1 MVGPVKAKFKVLDGA
16 NKLLNVSAVVG
27 GAGIPCIFNPTDF
40 TIQRSVNY
48 AQHKIPGRDRPVLQF
63 VSGEAEVMSFS
74 LLFDTFLSDLKIK
87 EALRIQPAADG
98 ALGSRA
104 RPPQAGRPRIHCAA
118 DEAYNGQFRYPR
130 TQPGGIR
137 VGIYQFQGIYHVDIA
152 EVHDVRI

>member
-74 LLFDTFLSDLKIK
+74 LLFDTYSAGDASNQPLTALSAAAPDLLK
-87 EALRIQPAADG
+87 Q
-98 ALGSRA
+98 
-104 RPPQAGRPRIHCAA
+104 
-118 DEAYNGQFRYPR
+118 
-130 TQPGGIR
+130 
-137 VGIYQFQGIYHVDIA
+137 
-152 EVHDVRI
+152 DVRV

>member
-74 LLFDTFLSDLKIK
+74 LLFDTYS
-87 EALRIQPAADG
+87 AGTHPT
-98 ALGSRA
+98 SR
-104 RPPQAGRPRIHCAA
+104 
-118 DEAYNGQFRYPR
+118 
-130 TQPGGIR
+130 
-137 VGIYQFQGIYHVDIA
+137 
-152 EVHDVRI
+152 

>member
-74 LLFDTFLSDLKIK
+74 LLFDTYSAGDASNQPLTALS
-87 EALRIQPAADG
+87 AA
-98 ALGSRA
+98 A
-104 RPPQAGRPRIHCAA
+104 PIHCAA
-118 DEAYNGQFRYPR
+118 DEAYNGQFRHPR

-137 VGIYQFQGIYHVDIA
+137 VGLYQFQGIYHVDIA

>member
-74 LLFDTFLSDLKIK
+74 LLFDTYSAGDASNQPLTALS
-87 EALRIQPAADG
+87 
-98 ALGSRA
+98 GSRA

-137 VGIYQFQGIYHVDIA
+137 VGLYQFQGIYHVDIA